1 MGREGERGRE
11 TSMCGC
17 LLHSPYWG
25 PDLARNLGM
34 CPDWESNPW
43 PFSLQTGPQSTG
55 PHQPGP
61 ALSILKTILKW
72 TLSIFMFFYFF
83 SNAAVYINLES
94 YMRTWESFVS
104 DVRRE
109 MESAKVS
116 YKIVWNSVKIRMM
129 VIIRFLSWWRR
140 CVFFV

>member
-1 MGREGERGRE
+1 
-11 TSMCGC
+11 
-17 LLHSPYWG
+17 
-25 PDLARNLGM
+25 
-34 CPDWESNPW
+34 
-43 PFSLQTGPQSTG
+43 
-55 PHQPGP
+55 
-61 ALSILKTILKW
+61 
-72 TLSIFMFFYFF
+72 MFFYFF

-129 VIIRFLSWWRR
+129 VIIRFLSW
-140 CVFFV
+140 